1 VSTIAAVAGAVGAAL
16 SPGRA
21 VGVDTE
27 DFKKF
32 FVTETDLNVDGFFI
46 EFVRTWFGSR
56 FDWSTLPGRLMSV
69 SEPPLASAMACSPE
83 SPLRKGFSGSWSDAL
98 PCFWLLVVCVY

>member
-1 VSTIAAVAGAVGAAL
+1 VSTVAAAAGAVGAAF

-21 VGVDTE
+21 VGADTE
-27 DFKKF
+27 DFRKL
-32 FVTETDLNVDGFFI
+32 FVTETDLKVAGFFI

-69 SEPPLASAMACSPE
+69 SEPPLASAIACSPE
-83 SPLRKGFSGSWSDAL
+83 SPLRKGFSESWADAL
-98 PCFWLLVVCVY
+98 ESFRSLAVCVY